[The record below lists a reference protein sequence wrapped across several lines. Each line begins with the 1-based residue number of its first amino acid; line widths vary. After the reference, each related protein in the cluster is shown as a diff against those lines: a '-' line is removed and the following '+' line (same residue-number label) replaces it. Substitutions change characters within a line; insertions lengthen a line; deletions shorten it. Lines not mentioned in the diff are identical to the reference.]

1 MALEKNFLKDELL
14 FIEQHVCEK
23 SEMKAWFKEQFG
35 KLGKGSRKPN
45 LGEFFEEHDFLTPD
59 EVANV
64 EDIVGYGSLKGE
76 SVLYELL
83 FSYLSG
89 YAERGKSEEFYEN
102 AWQAYRKNLRER
114 VKLVAHVKDLRD
126 NLCRGNSV
134 VSKED
139 FQRMFGRLKSVSGDA
154 DAAVV
159 DHIKEEFLAISEKDE
174 GTRKF
179 FMAQRRMMILRMLK
193 EDPKTTIEKL
203 MHKLN
208 CSARTI
214 KRDIIVLE
222 NIDFLRRVGG
232 RSDSGHWEVRV
243 ASLPS
248 SKS

>member
-1 MALEKNFLKDELL
+1 
-14 FIEQHVCEK
+14 
-23 SEMKAWFKEQFG
+23 
-35 KLGKGSRKPN
+35 
-45 LGEFFEEHDFLTPD
+45 
-59 EVANV
+59 
-64 EDIVGYGSLKGE
+64 
-76 SVLYELL
+76 
-83 FSYLSG
+83 
-89 YAERGKSEEFYEN
+89 
-102 AWQAYRKNLRER
+102 
-114 VKLVAHVKDLRD
+114 
-126 NLCRGNSV
+126 
-134 VSKED
+134 
-139 FQRMFGRLKSVSGDA
+139 MFGRLESASGDA

-232 RSDSGHWEVRV
+232 RSDSGHWKVMV
-243 ASLPS
+243 ASLPRV
-248 SKS
+248 KS

>member
-1 MALEKNFLKDELL
+1 
-14 FIEQHVCEK
+14 V
-23 SEMKAWFKEQFG
+23 
-35 KLGKGSRKPN
+35 
-45 LGEFFEEHDFLTPD
+45 
-59 EVANV
+59 
-64 EDIVGYGSLKGE
+64 KGE

-102 AWQAYRKNLRER
+102 AWLAYRKNLRER

-139 FQRMFGRLKSVSGDA
+139 FQRMFGRLKSASSDA

-232 RSDSGHWEVRV
+232 RSNSGHWKVTV